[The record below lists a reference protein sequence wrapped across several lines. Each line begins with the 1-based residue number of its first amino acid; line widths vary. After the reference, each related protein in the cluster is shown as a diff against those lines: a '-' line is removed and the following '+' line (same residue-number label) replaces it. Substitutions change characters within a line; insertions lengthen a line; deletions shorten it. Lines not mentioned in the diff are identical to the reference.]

1 MSSKWRYGK
10 RPAPSLVTGKIDT
23 CAMSKIRPVNKSLC
37 LEQLC
42 DSNYRKLL
50 RLIPGLLQIQQDAVA
65 YAASKP
71 ELHLQIIDKAPY
83 TITVELSHRFNRRL
97 SDFLEPAVKLRI
109 YLDAR
114 LVEVLSDHARV
125 NVHRAIDNPG
135 RLIEVMDYKW
145 TLNYFLDKWL
155 DHCLKANYEFSSEQQ
170 LVAELTS
177 A

>member
-71 ELHLQIIDKAPY
+71 ELHLQIIGS
-83 TITVELSHRFNRRL
+83 TVEIRFVLRCQEGL
-97 SDFLEPAVKLRI
+97 DVVQKHKSGISDGLAAFG
-109 YLDAR
+109 
-114 LVEVLSDHARV
+114 RV
-125 NVHRAIDNPG
+125 YYR
-135 RLIEVMDYKW
+135 
-145 TLNYFLDKWL
+145 
-155 DHCLKANYEFSSEQQ
+155 
-170 LVAELTS
+170 
-177 A
+177 